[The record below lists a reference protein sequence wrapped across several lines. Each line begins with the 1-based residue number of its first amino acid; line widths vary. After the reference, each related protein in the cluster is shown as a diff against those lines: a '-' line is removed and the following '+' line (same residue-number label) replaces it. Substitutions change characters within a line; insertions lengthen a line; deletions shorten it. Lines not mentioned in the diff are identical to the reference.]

1 MNAMDSGYDALM
13 TSHVDEWA
21 AIFRED
27 SVDSHSLEDGSLP
40 GDEHIVE
47 LAVVA
52 VVNPFYLLQNT
63 AGANALAAVDNNSL
77 INQHSIHVGSLVS
90 DAYAG

>member
-1 MNAMDSGYDALM
+1 MNAMDSGYDAPM

-27 SVDSHSLEDGSLP
+27 SVDSYSLEDGSLP
-40 GDEHIVE
+40 GDEHIFE
-47 LAVVA
+47 SAVVA

-63 AGANALAAVDNNSL
+63 VGANTLAAVDSNWL
-77 INQHSIHVGSLVS
+77 IN
-90 DAYAG
+90 